1 MMGLTKKLSEHDERK
16 EMIDNYVENFWFIN
30 ITEKQSNSTVRDK
43 VFKLLDSIFKTKQI
57 AATHNEANN
66 SLNESVNS
74 IGAQS

>member
-16 EMIDNYVENFWFIN
+16 EMIDNQVENFWFIN

>member
-16 EMIDNYVENFWFIN
+16 EIIDNYVENFWFIN

-43 VFKLLDSIFKTKQI
+43 VFKLLDSIFKTRQI
-57 AATHNEANN
+57 PATHCDANN